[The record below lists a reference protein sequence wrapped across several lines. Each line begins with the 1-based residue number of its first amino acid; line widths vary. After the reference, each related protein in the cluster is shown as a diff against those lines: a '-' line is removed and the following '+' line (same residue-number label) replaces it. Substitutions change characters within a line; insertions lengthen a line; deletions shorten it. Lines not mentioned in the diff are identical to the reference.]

1 MPKKKPSSKSM
12 IVSFQEPAPSI
23 PDKSPIVVGKGGEI
37 SISIQVKPGAKTDAI
52 TDVSDTAVG
61 VQISAPPVDG
71 EANTAIVKYFAELLK
86 VKKTDVSLKG
96 GKSRQKTIL
105 VAPTAA
111 LTVDGVLALLKS
123 EQQQR

>member
-1 MPKKKPSSKSM
+1 MPNKKSSGKSNTKN
-12 IVSFQEPAPSI
+12 VETTPSI
-23 PDKSPIVVGKGGEI
+23 LDKSPIAVGKGGEI
-37 SISIQVKPGAKTDAI
+37 SIAIQVKPGAKTDAI

-71 EANTAIVKYFAELLK
+71 EANTAIVKYFAEVLK

-105 VAPTAA
+105 VAPTAS
-111 LTVDGVLALLKS
+111 LTVDGILALLKA